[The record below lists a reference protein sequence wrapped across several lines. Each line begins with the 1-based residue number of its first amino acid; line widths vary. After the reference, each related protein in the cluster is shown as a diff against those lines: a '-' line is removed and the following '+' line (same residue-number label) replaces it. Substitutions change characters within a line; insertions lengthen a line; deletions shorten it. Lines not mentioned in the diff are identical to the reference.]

1 MGRDADSLKGKLLLW
16 ISTSRSTTEPLDGDL
31 GIFNVVRGY
40 VCTRYNLLAFRQHL
54 VTLSIN
60 ASLSGTN
67 SSISTTPHRVA
78 PGFVALI
85 SNNRIIDDKI
95 SFFIL

>member
-40 VCTRYNLLAFRQHL
+40 VCTRYNLLAFGQHL

-60 ASLSGTN
+60 ASLSGKN
-67 SSISTTPHRVA
+67 S
-78 PGFVALI
+78 
-85 SNNRIIDDKI
+85 
-95 SFFIL
+95 